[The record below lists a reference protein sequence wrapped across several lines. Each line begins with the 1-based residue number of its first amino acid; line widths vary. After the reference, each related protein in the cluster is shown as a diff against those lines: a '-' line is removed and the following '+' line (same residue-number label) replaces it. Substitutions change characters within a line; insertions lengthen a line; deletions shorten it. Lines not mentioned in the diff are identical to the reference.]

1 MNFKKKTLHNPDK
14 KQRKKDIVKN
24 VYVLFNNRERVL
36 DAFESKIFPIKVEG
50 TGFSGLSMQDK
61 VSSLSNLKTLTPKQM
76 LQRSQIT
83 LTHVKTD
90 NTSQNILNKIRQIIL
105 SWNQAKLINTKVYNN
120 IMN

>member
-1 MNFKKKTLHNPDK
+1 
-14 KQRKKDIVKN
+14 
-24 VYVLFNNRERVL
+24 
-36 DAFESKIFPIKVEG
+36 
-50 TGFSGLSMQDK
+50 MQDK

-83 LTHVKTD
+83 LTQVKTD

>member
-1 MNFKKKTLHNPDK
+1 
-14 KQRKKDIVKN
+14 
-24 VYVLFNNRERVL
+24 
-36 DAFESKIFPIKVEG
+36 
-50 TGFSGLSMQDK
+50 
-61 VSSLSNLKTLTPKQM
+61 M

-83 LTHVKTD
+83 LTQVKTD